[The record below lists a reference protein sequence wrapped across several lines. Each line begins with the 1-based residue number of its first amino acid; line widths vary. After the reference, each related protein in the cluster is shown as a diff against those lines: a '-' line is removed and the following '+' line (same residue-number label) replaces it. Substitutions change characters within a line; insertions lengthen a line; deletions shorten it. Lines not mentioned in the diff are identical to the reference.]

1 MGFTIRLETEHGDMI
16 EELDDRNLEQL
27 LPPDTDRS
35 FYCLRFIDPYGDTTF
50 NRPQMPD
57 LLLEL
62 DRIKAKATSQE
73 DRDFIMRLVKLAQRC
88 QREVHTY
95 LKFYGD

>member
-1 MGFTIRLETEHGDMI
+1 MGFTIRLETEHGDLI
-16 EELDDRNLEQL
+16 EQLDDRKLEEL
-27 LPPDTDRS
+27 LPADDDRS
-35 FYCLRFIDPYGDTTF
+35 YVCLRFVDPYGDTTF

-62 DRIKAKATSQE
+62 DRIKAKARSEE
-73 DRDFIMRLVKLAQRC
+73 DRQFIMQIIKLAQRC

-95 LKFYGD
+95 IKFYGD